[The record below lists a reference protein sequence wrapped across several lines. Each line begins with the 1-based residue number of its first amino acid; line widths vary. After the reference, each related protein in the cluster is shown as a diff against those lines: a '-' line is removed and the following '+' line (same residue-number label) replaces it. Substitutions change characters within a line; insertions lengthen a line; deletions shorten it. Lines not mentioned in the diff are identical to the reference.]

1 MPDTAEDDSLF
12 VRVEGYKQVL
22 QDLEGVR
29 QIIENMHESLRVMK
43 QIDQVKE
50 KSIHTFLDNVDR
62 LNARLNTLSEEL
74 PELQDA
80 DGQNLQIQRREQDT
94 SQQADPEQA
103 IDESIE
109 GLHDELQK
117 LKGDLNELR
126 QPR

>member
-1 MPDTAEDDSLF
+1 
-12 VRVEGYKQVL
+12 VL

-94 SQQADPEQA
+94 PKQADPEQA